1 MRSKKLVLTV
11 VMAAMLAMTGCG
23 SKKEPVEIEKTETVT
38 MEDSIKEES
47 TQAETKEESKQET
60 EASTEEAE
68 TVGDEKAEAN
78 TEFTDLNKLLGKA
91 VNSDDD
97 EEIEDIFED
106 ASEDTG
112 YLGDNADT
120 ITNAFEL
127 LDVKVE
133 DLDQFNMDLYE
144 GENVLFY
151 FTMYNDEELQT
162 VDTGDEESFLTQY
175 RNDNDEEIYVLFG
188 SDEATSFDEA
198 EVYCEEGTTMEYW
211 AVGCKQNGI
220 YMVAPIVAGN
230 EEAGYYLVLPVLDS
244 VGVEMPDTMSL
255 TEQEISFKTDNEKAD
270 SEKKNNTSTAT
281 KAELTGDE
289 YIYFE
294 ITGMEGDKESLM
306 VNYELT
312 NYYPMDVYISGAEI
326 ILNGEDITDAAAAFF
341 EVDAND
347 TIQDCFFID
356 GYELKAG
363 DELVIKGMLTDHESM
378 DEIGEIEFPIILK
391 NK

>member
-11 VMAAMLAMTGCG
+11 AMAAMLAMAGCG
-23 SKKEPVEIEKTETVT
+23 SKKEAVEIEKTETVT

-47 TQAETKEESKQET
+47 TQEETKEET
-60 EASTEEAE
+60 EASTEETE
-68 TVGDEKAEAN
+68 TAGDEKAEAN
-78 TEFTDLNKLLGKA
+78 MEFTDLNKLLGRA
-91 VNSDDD
+91 VDSEED
-97 EEIEDIFED
+97 EAENILTD
-106 ASEDTG
+106 ASEETG
-112 YLGDNADT
+112 YLGDDADT
-120 ITNAFEL
+120 ITKSFEL
-127 LDVKVE
+127 FDMTVE
-133 DLDQFNMDLYE
+133 DLNQFNMDLYS
-144 GENVLFY
+144 GENVLFH
-151 FTMYNDEELQT
+151 FTMYNDEALQT
-162 VDTGDEESFLTQY
+162 MDTGDEESFLTQY
-175 RNDNDEEIYVLFG
+175 RNDDDEEIYVLFG
-188 SDEATSFDEA
+188 NDEATSYKEA

-211 AVGCKQNGI
+211 AVGCKQDGI

-230 EEAGYYLVLPVLDS
+230 EETGYYLVLPVLDS
-244 VGVEMPDTMSL
+244 VGVETPNTMSL
-255 TEQEISFKTDNEKAD
+255 TEQGISFKADNEKAD

-294 ITGMEGDKESLM
+294 ITGMEGDEEFLT

-347 TIQDCFFID
+347 TIEDCFFLE

-378 DEIGEIEFPIILK
+378 DEIGEIEFPIVLK